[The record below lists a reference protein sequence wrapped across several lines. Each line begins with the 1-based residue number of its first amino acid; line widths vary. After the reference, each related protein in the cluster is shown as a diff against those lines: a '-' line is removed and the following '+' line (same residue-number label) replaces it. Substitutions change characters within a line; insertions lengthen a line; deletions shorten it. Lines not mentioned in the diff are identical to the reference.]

1 MAMKTL
7 SEFELEEYDKMI
19 LALRLSD
26 EDADEDKS
34 RFFNA
39 WNFGQSDGDYIA
51 ANMLPS
57 SAN

>member
-1 MAMKTL
+1 MKTL

-19 LALRLSD
+19 SSLRLSD

-39 WNFGQSDGDYIA
+39 WSFGHSDGDYIA
-51 ANMLPS
+51 TSMLPF
-57 SAN
+57 SAD